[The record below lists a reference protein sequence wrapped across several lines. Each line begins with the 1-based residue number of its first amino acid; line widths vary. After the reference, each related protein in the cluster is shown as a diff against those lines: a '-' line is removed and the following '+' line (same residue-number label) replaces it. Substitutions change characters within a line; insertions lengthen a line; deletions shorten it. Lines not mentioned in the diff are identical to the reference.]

1 MKKDTKDTIQWHPA
15 FQASIQIEFEAEAEK
30 LTFEPEHLLSK
41 KPMQMDELII
51 RVAENEAIHKNIGRI
66 FRRYNIIE
74 YKSPDDNLT
83 INDFYKAYGYCCFYQ
98 SDTDKICEI
107 PPEEL
112 TITFICNHFPRKMV
126 QHLKEFRR
134 LNIIHVAAGIYYII
148 GDAFPMQLLVTRE
161 LDPKENL
168 WLQSLRNNMSEPEE
182 IETLLKEYETKK
194 SSKLYQTAMEVITRA
209 NWDAVKE
216 VKETMCEA
224 LKELMAE
231 EFQEQEELVTKRVT
245 EEVTKRVTEQVTEQ
259 VTAQVTD
266 QVTEQVTERVTEQV
280 TEDFIRTLSKSITD
294 VNKLAELLNLPVE
307 QINKV
312 LDE

>member
-1 MKKDTKDTIQWHPA
+1 MKKCTKDTIQWHPA

-51 RVAENEAIHKNIGRI
+51 KVAENEAIHKNIGRI

-83 INDFYKAYGYCCFYQ
+83 INDFYKVYGYCCFYQ
-98 SDTDKICEI
+98 SDTDKICEV

-112 TITFICNHFPRKMV
+112 TITFICNHFPRRMV
-126 QHLKEFRR
+126 QHLKEFRG
-134 LNIIHVAAGIYYII
+134 LNIIHMEAGIYYIT
-148 GDAFPMQLLVTRE
+148 GDAFPMQLLVTKE

-168 WLQSLRNNMSEPEE
+168 WLQSLRNNMSKPEE
-182 IETLLKEYETKK
+182 IEVLLKEYEVKK
-194 SSKLYQTAMEVITRA
+194 SSKLYQAAMEVITRA

-280 TEDFIRTLSKSITD
+280 TEEFIKTLSKTITD
-294 VNKLAELLNLPVE
+294 VDKLAELLNLPVQ

>member
-1 MKKDTKDTIQWHPA
+1 MKKSTKDTIQWHPA

-51 RVAENEAIHKNIGRI
+51 KVAENEAIHKNIGRI

-83 INDFYKAYGYCCFYQ
+83 INDFYKVYGYCCFYQ

-126 QHLKEFRR
+126 RHLKEFRR
-134 LNIIHVAAGIYYII
+134 LDIIHVEAGIYYIT
-148 GDAFPMQLLVTRE
+148 GDAFPMQLLVTKE

-168 WLQSLRNNMSEPEE
+168 WLQSLRNNMSKPEE
-182 IETLLKEYETKK
+182 IEVLLKEYEAKK
-194 SSKLYQTAMEVITRA
+194 SSKLYQAAMEVITRA

-231 EFQEQEELVTKRVT
+231 EFQEQEERVTK
-245 EEVTKRVTEQVTEQ
+245 QVTEQ
-259 VTAQVTD
+259 VTKGLLKQLVQKKLAKG
-266 QVTEQVTERVTEQV
+266 
-280 TEDFIRTLSKSITD
+280 KSIEVIADELEED
-294 VNKLAELLNLPVE
+294 VAAIQPIIDEIKSAE
-307 QINKV
+307 
-312 LDE
+312 

>member
-1 MKKDTKDTIQWHPA
+1 MKKGTKDTIHWHPA

-51 RVAENEAIHKNIGRI
+51 KVAENEAIHKNIGRI
-66 FRRYNIIE
+66 FKKYNIIE

-83 INDFYKAYGYCCFYQ
+83 INDFYKVYGYCCFYQ

-107 PPEEL
+107 PPDEL
-112 TITFICNHFPRKMV
+112 TITFICNHFPRRMV
-126 QHLKEFRR
+126 QHLKEFRG
-134 LNIIHVAAGIYYII
+134 LNISHVEAGIYYIT
-148 GDAFPMQLLVTRE
+148 GDAFPMQLLVTKE

-182 IETLLKEYETKK
+182 IETLLREYEKKK
-194 SSKLYQTAMEVITRA
+194 SSKLYQAAMEVITRA

-245 EEVTKRVTEQVTEQ
+245 EE
-259 VTAQVTD
+259 
-266 QVTEQVTERVTEQV
+266 
-280 TEDFIRTLSKSITD
+280 FIRTLSKSITD
-294 VNKLAELLNLPVE
+294 VDKLAELLNLPVE

-312 LDE
+312 LDK